1 MRKKNNHDL
10 NFQELWVLF
19 NKPELRIYVVE
30 EGADVIAKVLG
41 NLFNGAVVENF
52 SDLEGSKKSSKRE
65 RPEKMWLDFD
75 LFISHH
81 SQVVQN
87 CKARKWYWK
96 LNGKK
101 TRQHMYKGRNRSPD
115 ILSATLE
122 NRKLWSNTFEDL
134 KVSNSQ
140 PRLSHSTCYFLK

>member
-65 RPEKMWLDFD
+65 RPEKM
-75 LFISHH
+75 
-81 SQVVQN
+81 
-87 CKARKWYWK
+87 
-96 LNGKK
+96 
-101 TRQHMYKGRNRSPD
+101 
-115 ILSATLE
+115 
-122 NRKLWSNTFEDL
+122 
-134 KVSNSQ
+134 
-140 PRLSHSTCYFLK
+140 